1 MQIAD
6 NTVAEL
12 NYKLTIDG
20 ELIDESHEGHPLAY
34 IHGNGNLIP
43 GMENALT
50 GKSMGD
56 NFNLTLE
63 PKDAYGEYDDTLFT
77 KVDRSELSEINNL
90 EVGLELEAEFPEGTQ
105 VATVKAIDGDEVS
118 IDGNHPLAGETL
130 NFEVEVV
137 GVRAATEEELAH
149 GHPHGPGGAH

>member
-1 MQIAD
+1 MTNLMRA
-6 NTVAEL
+6 TRWP
-12 NYKLTIDG
+12 T
-20 ELIDESHEGHPLAY
+20 S
-34 IHGNGNLIP
+34 HGNGNLIP

>member
-20 ELIDESHEGHPLAY
+20 ELVDESHEGHPLAY

-50 GKSMGD
+50 GKSAGD
-56 NFNLTLE
+56 KFSLTLE
-63 PKDAYGEYDDTLFT
+63 PKDAYGEYDDALFA
-77 KVDRSELSEINNL
+77 KVDRNELSGIDNL
-90 EVGLELEAEFPEGTQ
+90 EVGLQLEAQFPEGTQ
-105 VATVKAIDGDEVS
+105 VATVKAIDGDEVT

-130 NFEVEVV
+130 NFEIEVV

>member
-6 NTVAEL
+6 NTVVEL

-20 ELIDESHEGHPLAY
+20 ELIDESEAGHPLAY

-50 GKSMGD
+50 GKSTGD
-56 NFNLTLE
+56 KFSLTLE
-63 PKDAYGEYDDTLFT
+63 PKDAYGEYDDALSM
-77 KVDRSELSEINNL
+77 KVDRSELSGIDNL
-90 EVGLELEAEFPEGTQ
+90 EVGLQLEAEFPEGTK
-105 VATVKAIDGDEVS
+105 VATVKAIDGDEVT
-118 IDGNHPLAGETL
+118 IDGNHPLAGERL
-130 NFEVEVV
+130 NFEIEVV
-137 GVRAATEEELAH
+137 GVRAATKEELAH

>member
-12 NYKLTIDG
+12 NYKLTVDG
-20 ELIDESHEGHPLAY
+20 ELIDESYDGQPLAY

-50 GKSMGD
+50 GKSVGD
-56 NFNLTLE
+56 KFSITLE
-63 PKDAYGEYDDTLFT
+63 PKEAYGEYDDALST
-77 KVDRSELSEINNL
+77 KVDRSELSGIDNL
-90 EVGLELEAEFPEGTQ
+90 EVGLQLEAQFPDGTQ
-105 VATVKAIDGDEVS
+105 MATVQAIDGDEVT

-130 NFEVEVV
+130 NFEIEVM
-137 GVRAATEEELAH
+137 GVRVATEEELAH

>member
-20 ELIDESHEGHPLAY
+20 ELIDESDEGHPLAY

-50 GKSMGD
+50 GKSTGD
-56 NFNLTLE
+56 KFSLMLE
-63 PKDAYGEYDDTLFT
+63 PKDAYGEYDDALFT
-77 KVDRSELSEINNL
+77 KVDRSELSEIDNL
-90 EVGLELEAEFPEGTQ
+90 EVGLQLEAEFPEGTQ
-105 VATVKAIDGDEVS
+105 AATVKAIDGDEVS

-137 GVRAATEEELAH
+137 GVRAATQEELAH